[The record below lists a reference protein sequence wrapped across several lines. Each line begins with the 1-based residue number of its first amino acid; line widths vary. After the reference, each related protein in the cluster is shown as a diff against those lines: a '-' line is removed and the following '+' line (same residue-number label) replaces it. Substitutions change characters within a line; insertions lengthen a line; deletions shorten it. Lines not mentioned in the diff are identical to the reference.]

1 LIPHWARNALADL
14 LVPRN
19 ILVSQLEVSTLE
31 IPIAGL
37 PVALDGFTI
46 AHVSDLHVGS
56 ATHWIPRWAPE
67 AADAVRRAKVD
78 VVVNTGDFFWKD
90 PPAAKARAY
99 ASLFIRADRGV
110 DSHTVNFAI
119 LGNHDYYVPLETR
132 RSLTDHL
139 HDSGITVLT
148 NEAVCLQRGSAGI
161 SLVGLT
167 DEEDSFERGLAMLQ
181 TSARPRIALVHVPDL
196 VEKIPRGAADL
207 VLAGHTHGG
216 QFTLPFLEQHI
227 VRYGCG
233 SNYVDGLNTI
243 NDMPVYIN
251 RGLGY
256 TGFPVRFR
264 ARPEVA
270 LVRLVR

>member
-37 PVALDGFTI
+37 PAALDGFTI

-67 AADAVRRAKVD
+67 AADAIRRAKVD

-270 LVRLVR
+270 LIRLIR

>member
-1 LIPHWARNALADL
+1 
-14 LVPRN
+14 
-19 ILVSQLEVSTLE
+19 
-31 IPIAGL
+31 
-37 PVALDGFTI
+37 
-46 AHVSDLHVGS
+46 
-56 ATHWIPRWAPE
+56 
-67 AADAVRRAKVD
+67 
-78 VVVNTGDFFWKD
+78 
-90 PPAAKARAY
+90 
-99 ASLFIRADRGV
+99 
-110 DSHTVNFAI
+110 
-119 LGNHDYYVPLETR
+119 
-132 RSLTDHL
+132 
-139 HDSGITVLT
+139 
-148 NEAVCLQRGSAGI
+148 
-161 SLVGLT
+161 
-167 DEEDSFERGLAMLQ
+167 
-181 TSARPRIALVHVPDL
+181 LVHVPDL